1 MASVHFDPL
10 KFVEQLK
17 AASVPEAQA
26 KVMAEALASALS
38 TSDVATVRDLER
50 LEQEMNLRFEK
61 VDNRIDRLESHMQI
75 RFEQLERKMDQRFLE
90 QDAKMDQR
98 FLEQEAKYESRF
110 QEFEAR
116 VDKRFLEQEAKIGQ
130 RFLEQDAKYEKRF
143 ATIEAQLRLHNWM
156 LSLLMAGVAS
166 LVLKS
171 FFI

>member
-1 MASVHFDPL
+1 MASVHFDTL

-90 QDAKMDQR
+90 Q
-98 FLEQEAKYESRF
+98 EAKYESRF

>member
-1 MASVHFDPL
+1 MSMASVHFDTL

-61 VDNRIDRLESHMQI
+61 VDNRIDRLEAHMQI

-90 QDAKMDQR
+90 QDAKWDQR
-98 FLEQEAKYESRF
+98 FMEQDAKMEQRF
-110 QEFEAR
+110 M
-116 VDKRFLEQEAKIGQ
+116 EQDAKIEQG
-130 RFLEQDAKYEKRF
+130 FLEQDAKFEKRF
-143 ATIEAQLRLHNWM
+143 ASIEAQLRLHNWI

-166 LVLKS
+166 LVLKA
-171 FFI
+171 FFV

>member
-1 MASVHFDPL
+1 MASVHFDTL

-98 FLEQEAKYESRF
+98 FLEQDAKME
-110 QEFEAR
+110 Q
-116 VDKRFLEQEAKIGQ
+116 RFLEQE
-130 RFLEQDAKYEKRF
+130 AKYEKRF

-166 LVLKS
+166 LVLKA

>member
-1 MASVHFDPL
+1 MSMASVHFDTL

-61 VDNRIDRLESHMQI
+61 VDNRIDRLEAHMQI

-90 QDAKMDQR
+90 QDAKWDQR
-98 FLEQEAKYESRF
+98 FMEQDAKMEQRF
-110 QEFEAR
+110 T
-116 VDKRFLEQEAKIGQ
+116 EQDAKIEQG
-130 RFLEQDAKYEKRF
+130 FLEQDAKFEKRF
-143 ATIEAQLRLHNWM
+143 ASIEAQLRLHNWI

-166 LVLKS
+166 LVLKA
-171 FFI
+171 FFV

>member
-1 MASVHFDPL
+1 MASVHFDTL

-61 VDNRIDRLESHMQI
+61 VDNRIDRLEAHMQI

-90 QDAKMDQR
+90 QDAKWDQR
-98 FLEQEAKYESRF
+98 FMEQDAKMEQRF
-110 QEFEAR
+110 M
-116 VDKRFLEQEAKIGQ
+116 EQDAKIEQG
-130 RFLEQDAKYEKRF
+130 FLEQDAKFEKRF
-143 ATIEAQLRLHNWM
+143 ASIEAQLRLHNWI

-166 LVLKS
+166 LVLKA
-171 FFI
+171 FFV